1 MSKSP
6 DQVGPDSDPYL
17 DRLEPDEWQDEP
29 LEDDDE
35 ECADCKRCGECLP
48 INELETTPNGLLC
61 SACA

>member
-29 LEDDDE
+29 PEDDE
-35 ECADCKRCGECLP
+35 ECVFCKDCRRCSP
-48 INELETTPNGLLC
+48 IDEMQDTPNGFLC
-61 SACA
+61 SMCE